1 MSNKSRWLRDWQISF
16 DGWFKTS
23 YGLITDGDSYMLE
36 GARVAMVINN
46 WLILSML
53 LVEFVDSLAFEQEI
67 VIDELHVSVV
77 CLAVDAGSAAS

>member
-1 MSNKSRWLRDWQISF
+1 
-16 DGWFKTS
+16 
-23 YGLITDGDSYMLE
+23 MLE

-53 LVEFVDSLAFEQEI
+53 LIEFVDSLAFEQEI
-67 VIDELHVSVV
+67 VIDEPHVSVV

>member
-1 MSNKSRWLRDWQISF
+1 
-16 DGWFKTS
+16 
-23 YGLITDGDSYMLE
+23 MLE

-53 LVEFVDSLAFEQEI
+53 LIEFADSLAFEQEV

>member
-16 DGWFKTS
+16 DGGFKTS
-23 YGLITDGDSYMLE
+23 YGLITDGDSYVPE
-36 GARVAMVINN
+36 GARVAMGINN
-46 WLILSML
+46 WLILSTR

-67 VIDELHVSVV
+67 LIDEFHVSVV

>member
-1 MSNKSRWLRDWQISF
+1 MP
-16 DGWFKTS
+16 
-23 YGLITDGDSYMLE
+23 E

-46 WLILSML
+46 WLIMSTL

-67 VIDELHVSVV
+67 LIDEFHVSVV

>member
-1 MSNKSRWLRDWQISF
+1 MIQNKLWPNH
-16 DGWFKTS
+16 GWRLVHVGRGTS
-23 YGLITDGDSYMLE
+23 GNG
-36 GARVAMVINN
+36 INN

-53 LVEFVDSLAFEQEI
+53 LIEFVDSLAFEQEI